1 MIILLVL
8 TIMVDYPI
16 YDILEVLVVGDFVV
30 WLLLSEDDDDELVS
44 S

>member
-16 YDILEVLVVGDFVV
+16 YDILEVLVVGDFDV
-30 WLLLSEDDDDELVS
+30 WLLLSEDDDYELVS